1 MALRSRGERL
11 FETFNIIVLSLVSIA
26 VLVPFWLLLVDSFS
40 TPESVYLR
48 QFRAQFMPVSWSI
61 TAYQTVL
68 QKSAIGTAYA
78 NTLFRTVIG
87 TLLNTLVTIAA
98 AYAISKRRLPFIRL
112 FTFMIV
118 FTLFFN
124 GGLIPRFLLVRSV
137 GLLDSRWALIWPV
150 LVQAYTLLIARNF
163 MFSIPDS
170 LEESAY
176 IDGANEITILGFIVL
191 PLSKPIIA
199 TVALW
204 AAVMHWNAWF
214 DAMIYVT
221 DTSKVVLQLL
231 LRRVLLESQIMSM
244 TDVDLETDA
253 AVTEETVKAAL
264 IFISIGPIVIL
275 YPFAQK
281 YFIRG
286 VLIGSVKG

>member
-11 FETFNIIVLSLVSIA
+11 FETVNIIVLSLVSIA
-26 VLVPFWLLLVDSFS
+26 VLLPFWLLLVDSFS